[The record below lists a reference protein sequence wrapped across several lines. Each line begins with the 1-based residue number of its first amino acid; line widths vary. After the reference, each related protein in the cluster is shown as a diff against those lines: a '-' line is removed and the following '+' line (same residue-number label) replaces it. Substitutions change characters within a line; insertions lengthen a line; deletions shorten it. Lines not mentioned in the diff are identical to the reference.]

1 MIEQKLW
8 QIETQLKRMGEN
20 DLQAIMD
27 GFNNKIDSIFEK
39 ACSDIEKLRPK
50 TISFESAAETR
61 NRKLAAMQYEHDLR
75 SRMEATE
82 AGSIGAYYGGALL
95 NTLTGF

>member
-27 GFNNKIDSIFEK
+27 EFNNKIDSIFEK
-39 ACSDIEKLRPK
+39 ACSDLEKLRPK
-50 TISFESAAETR
+50 SMKANTAGKDAAITGELQADSNCFVQMTTR
-61 NRKLAAMQYEHDLR
+61 FGGR
-75 SRMEATE
+75 RMVDW
-82 AGSIGAYYGGALL
+82 L
-95 NTLTGF
+95 NGEQLPRIC